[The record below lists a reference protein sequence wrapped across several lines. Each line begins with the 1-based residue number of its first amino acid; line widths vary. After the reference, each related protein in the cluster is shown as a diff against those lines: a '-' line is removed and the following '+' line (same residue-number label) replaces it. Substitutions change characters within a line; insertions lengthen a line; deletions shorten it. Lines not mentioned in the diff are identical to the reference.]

1 MPISLE
7 LMNRDGLLAKIL
19 RIDFAF
25 VLIVGEIIIV
35 KVLQRI
41 DTT

>member
-7 LMNRDGLLAKIL
+7 LMNREGLFAKTL
-19 RIDFAF
+19 RIDVAF

-35 KVLQRI
+35 KVVQRI